1 MVPEGAKAPSFLFS
15 HIYICRHCEERSDEA
30 TQGPTRRPSTREPL
44 GCFAFGSQRRKMSCR
59 RRALVFGRL
68 AGPDRTFSPRPR
80 ALSRSEE
87 HTSELQSLMR
97 ISYAVFCLKKQNT
110 RTNTREKSAT
120 H

>member
-44 GCFAFGSQRRKMSCR
+44 GCFAFGSQRRKMRCR

-68 AGPDRTFSPRPR
+68 AGPDRTFPHRPR
-80 ALSRSEE
+80 ALSVCPPLPSG
-87 HTSELQSLMR
+87 HTSGPPGEAPSSVVQRGRTFLT
-97 ISYAVFCLKKQNT
+97 IT
-110 RTNTREKSAT
+110 R
-120 H
+120 